1 MIIQVLEDYS
11 QRTEYKVLQKF
22 TSIQEIRIDNLAQGI
37 LLLPGILLGKLDK
50 KDIKILRNWINMTSN
65 QLIMTPAFIEYNIR
79 DFFDTSIDIDIKKE
93 EGLDYEGVQCDFK
106 IISKAQERI
115 FSNENGVF
123 GIHYRKNTGSGLLTI
138 ITLPLLDYKL
148 AHKHDEFKKYFIDC
162 INKIEVEE
170 REPQNKEFEVLEDHL
185 QLLMFIAADCKSYE
199 DLSKKFNIYFNKD
212 YDDYYIRKLEE
223 ELEQMDLI
231 QDKRVT
237 DQGTELVKERRL
249 KSFIRV
255 LKGVKGSNEW

>member
-1 MIIQVLEDYS
+1 
-11 QRTEYKVLQKF
+11 
-22 TSIQEIRIDNLAQGI
+22 
-37 LLLPGILLGKLDK
+37 
-50 KDIKILRNWINMTSN
+50 
-65 QLIMTPAFIEYNIR
+65 
-79 DFFDTSIDIDIKKE
+79 
-93 EGLDYEGVQCDFK
+93 
-106 IISKAQERI
+106 
-115 FSNENGVF
+115 
-123 GIHYRKNTGSGLLTI
+123 
-138 ITLPLLDYKL
+138 
-148 AHKHDEFKKYFIDC
+148 
-162 INKIEVEE
+162 
-170 REPQNKEFEVLEDHL
+170 
-185 QLLMFIAADCKSYE
+185 MFIAADCKSYE